1 MSHSYIELQAL
12 SNFSFLRGASHPEEL
27 VQQAAALG
35 YPALGLCDRHSLAGV
50 VRAHVA
56 AKEKGI
62 KLITGTWL
70 PLYSSIPEAQR
81 PQEEGEY
88 LEAFLERSSKNMLPL
103 SLLLYPTSKKAYGT
117 LCRLLTLG
125 KRRAPKGQCYITL
138 KDLKQQNQG
147 LLAIAIVHDFQS
159 SDILQH
165 LKKLKSIFDA
175 DRLSLRI
182 TNSYGPEHTKRLY
195 LTEQLH
201 QLTQI
206 PLVVTNDVHYHTAKR
221 RKLQDIL
228 TCIRYGETLNTAGFI
243 LQQNA
248 ERHLKEPREMQR
260 LFRRHPLA
268 LRRSVEIASLAQL
281 FSLDQLSYEYPEEIC
296 PKEKTPIQYLSEL
309 TMKGCKKYYPN
320 GVPEKVKKLIR
331 HELRL
336 IQELRYE
343 KYFLTVYDIAL
354 FARTQGI
361 LHQGRGAAA
370 NSAVCYVL
378 GITAVDPNKVNLLFE
393 RFISKERNEPPDI
406 DIDFEHERREEVIQ
420 HIYKKYGRERA
431 ALTATVVTYRTRSA
445 VREVAK
451 VFGLDEETIISCQ
464 KIFTRSDSDTFTR
477 EDLLKRDLDPTDKAI
492 LRTLV
497 FSQQLRRFPRHLSQH
512 VGGFVISQSPLC
524 EIVPI
529 ENASMADRTVIEWD
543 KDDIEQLGMLKIDI
557 LALGMLSAIRKS
569 FDSINEY
576 RKLTQ
581 GENYTPIALH
591 NVPQED
597 PSVYDMLCRADTIGV
612 FQIESRA
619 QMSMLPRL
627 RPRCYYDLVIQV
639 AIVRPG
645 PIQGGMVHPYL
656 RRRNGEEKI
665 WYPNQAVRE
674 ILSSTLGVPIF
685 QEQVMELAVVAAGFT
700 PGEAD
705 ELRRAIAS
713 WKKSEKQL
721 PRFKKRLINGML
733 ERGYQLSFAERVF
746 EQIQGFGEYG
756 FPQSHAASFALLV
769 YVSSWIKK
777 HHPATFAAALLNSQ
791 PMGFYRPAQIV
802 DDAKRHGVEV
812 REVDVARSQWN
823 CTLEIET
830 TEMDADASKKG
841 KKIRSSDL
849 ALRLGM
855 RSVRGMRRDAAEEI
869 ALAIRRHKKFLSIK
883 DLWRKSHVSASILK
897 KLAHADAYRSM
908 GMNRQQALWEIKRLR
923 DEPLPLFEDLPCFTD
938 TDTQDE
944 LRQEEIGEHQNARIH
959 PVVINATQAKTPLA
973 AKEEDVDFL
982 PAFSPISHVMQDYQ
996 TIGLSLKAHPMSF
1009 VRNELTKKGIYLCH
1023 QVAKDKSLKNG
1034 SRLGLAGMV
1043 LVRQR
1048 PKTASGVVFVTLED
1062 ESGIANLIVKSPVF
1076 NQYRDLVCDSIFLLA
1091 FGTLQ
1096 REKEVVHVICD
1107 SFENVTPYFS
1117 GLDSQSRDFH

>member
-1 MSHSYIELQAL
+1 MSSGYIELQTL
-12 SNFSFLRGASHPEEL
+12 SNFSFLRGASHPDEL
-27 VQQAAALG
+27 VKHAAALG
-35 YPALGLCDRHSLAGV
+35 YPAVGICDRHSLAGV

-56 AKEKGI
+56 AKKHGI
-62 KLITGTWL
+62 KLITGTSL
-70 PLYSSIPEAQR
+70 QLFRTIPSAQR

-103 SLLLYPTSKKAYGT
+103 SLLLYPTSKKAYGV

-138 KDLKQQNQG
+138 EDLKQANQG
-147 LLAIAIVHDFQS
+147 LLAIAIVHDFK
-159 SDILQH
+159 DPYILQH
-165 LKKLKSIFDA
+165 LKKLKDIFDA
-175 DRLSLRI
+175 DRISLRI
-182 TNSYGPEHTKRLY
+182 TNSYGPEHTRRIY
-195 LTEQLH
+195 LIEQLH

-206 PLVVTNDVHYHTAKR
+206 PLVVTNDVHYHSAKR

-228 TCIRYGETLNTAGFI
+228 TCIRYGKTLETAGFI

-248 ERHLKEPREMQR
+248 ERYLKDAKEMRR
-260 LFRRHPLA
+260 LFRRYPLA

-296 PKEKTPIQYLSEL
+296 PKDKTPFQYLTEL
-309 TMKGCKKYYPN
+309 TKNGCREYYPA
-320 GVPEKVKKLIR
+320 GVPEKVKKQIRYELSLIK
-331 HELRL
+331 EL
-336 IQELRYE
+336 QYE

-354 FARTQGI
+354 FARRQKI

-378 GITAVDPNKVNLLFE
+378 GITAVDPNKINLLFE
-393 RFISKERNEPPDI
+393 RFISRERNEPPDI

-420 HIYKKYGRERA
+420 HIYSKYGRERA
-431 ALTATVVTYRTRSA
+431 ALTATVVTYRIRSA

-464 KIFTRSDSDTFTR
+464 KIFTRSDSNTFTK
-477 EDLLKRDLDPTDKAI
+477 EDLLNRKLDPTNKAVV
-492 LRTLV
+492 RTLI
-497 FSQQLRRFPRHLSQH
+497 FAQQLRGFPRHLSQH
-512 VGGFVISQSPLC
+512 VGGFIISQEALC

-529 ENASMADRTVIEWD
+529 ENASMANRTVIEWD

-557 LALGMLSAIRKS
+557 LALGMLSVIRKS
-569 FDSINEY
+569 FDSINKQ
-576 RKLTQ
+576 RKLSQ
-581 GENYTPIALH
+581 GESYTPIALH

-597 PSVYDMLCRADTIGV
+597 AAVYDMLCKADTIGV

-627 RPRCYYDLVIQV
+627 RPRCYYDLVIEV

-665 WYPNQAVRE
+665 WYPNKAIE
-674 ILSSTLGVPIF
+674 KILSSTLGVPIF

-733 ERGYQLSFAERVF
+733 KRGYQLSFAERVF

-769 YVSSWIKK
+769 YVSSWLKR

-802 DDAKRHGVEV
+802 EDAKRHGVEV

-823 CTLEIET
+823 CTLETKNGEINK
-830 TEMDADASKKG
+830 DVNGRLPA
-841 KKIRSSDL
+841 L
-849 ALRLGM
+849 VLRLGM
-855 RSVRGMRRDAAEEI
+855 RSIRGMRKDAAEEI
-869 ALAIRRHKKFLSIK
+869 IKAIRRHKEFLNLN
-883 DLWRKSHVSASILK
+883 DLWRKSNVSSSVLK
-897 KLAHADAYRSM
+897 KLAHADAYRSI

-923 DEPLPLFEDLPCFTD
+923 DDPLPLFEGLPCFD
-938 TDTQDE
+938 GMQ
-944 LRQEEIGEHQNARIH
+944 
-959 PVVINATQAKTPLA
+959 V
-973 AKEEDVDFL
+973 EDSSFL
-982 PAFSPISHVMQDYQ
+982 PEFSAISHVMQDYQ

-1009 VRNELTKKGIYLCH
+1009 IRETLEKRNLESRHLKKKDIYRCN
-1023 QVAKDKSLKNG
+1023 QVASDVSLKNG
-1034 SRLGLAGMV
+1034 CRLGVAGMV

-1048 PKTASGVVFVTLED
+1048 PKTSSGVVFVTLED
-1062 ESGIANLIVKSPVF
+1062 ESGIANLIVKSPIF
-1076 NQYRDLVCDSIFLLA
+1076 NQYRDVVCDSIFLLA
-1091 FGTLQ
+1091 FGLIQ
-1096 REKEVVHVICD
+1096 REKEVVHIICD
-1107 SFENVTPYFS
+1107 GFEDLTPSFS
-1117 GLDSQSRDFH
+1117 GLDSRSRDFH